1 MPGAMPIRLL
11 CVFAHPDDETS
22 SAAGTMTGVMATG
35 GDVQVISATR
45 GELGTL
51 GTGGVTVA
59 REELP
64 AVREQELRAVLRTY
78 GVRRDPIFLGHRDQE
93 LVNAPAEE
101 VAAQVRA
108 VMRDFDPD
116 VVVTFGPLGI
126 SRHEDHI
133 AIHHAARL
141 AFYEHISPG
150 RSGPEPRLLYV
161 AISPDFS
168 DFDIEL
174 DGPDASPNVFVD
186 VADYWQLKAGGLRL
200 YRSQEDAQ
208 EFASYLEANFY
219 VCETFHQAYPPLRD
233 GEVRLGL

>member
-1 MPGAMPIRLL
+1 MPVRLL

-51 GTGGVTVA
+51 GAGDLTVT
-59 REELP
+59 RD
-64 AVREQELRAVLRTY
+64 ELRAVLRTY
-78 GVRRDPIFLGHRDQE
+78 GVRRDPVFLGHRDQE
-93 LVNAPAEE
+93 VVNAPVEE
-101 VAAQVRA
+101 VAAQVLE

-141 AFYEHISPG
+141 AFYEHLGSD
-150 RSGPEPRLLYV
+150 RSGQEPRLLYV

-219 VCETFHQAYPPLRD
+219 VCETFHQAYPPLPD